1 MTHPTASEDPR
12 GVPTADRLPTAIDEI
27 ANRYYERLMELDP
40 AEATIAGIAGHETE
54 YGDYSPAGTTA
65 HIEATRSALEEVN
78 RLEPADDVDRVTL
91 DAMNER
97 LGLALET
104 HEAGLGAWE
113 LNNLATPG
121 HAIRQVFDLM
131 PQESSQD
138 WRHIVGRM
146 SNVSGALDGY
156 RETLAEAAGRGRVS
170 AARQVRNVIE
180 QFGAYAAPGGFF
192 DDLAASAGRTDSA
205 LAAHADRAAAE
216 ARAAYG
222 ELVTYLRDELL
233 PLAPEQDAVGRERY
247 SLGSREFLGADV
259 DLDQAY
265 AWGVEELDRII
276 AEQHAA
282 AERIAP
288 GRSIDEAKQI
298 LNEEP
303 SRRLDG
309 PEALREWMQSLANR
323 AVEDLAGTHF
333 DIEGPM
339 RRIECLIAPTHEG
352 GIYYTP
358 PSGDFSR
365 PGRMWWSIPEG
376 ETRFATWSET
386 STVYHEGVPG
396 HHLQIATATALAG
409 SMNLWRAQLLWC
421 SGHGEGWALYAER
434 LMQALGYLS
443 DPGDLMGMLDG
454 QRMRAARVV
463 FDIGMHCRFA
473 IPEHWA
479 RELGAR
485 PGEWTAEA
493 GHEFLRRNLDVSPG
507 QLDFEFNRYLGW
519 YGQAPSYSLGQ
530 RVWERLRDEAL
541 GRGESLRDFHSRAL
555 AVGSV
560 GLETLERAL
569 TP

>member
-1 MTHPTASEDPR
+1 MPA
-12 GVPTADRLPTAIDEI
+12 VDRTLTAIDHE
-27 ANRYYERLMELDP
+27 ANRYYDRLMELDP
-40 AEATIAGIAGHETE
+40 AEATIAGISGRETE
-54 YGDYSPAGTTA
+54 YGDLSPAGT
-65 HIEATRSALEEVN
+65 EARIDAARTVLERIN
-78 RLEPADDVDRVTL
+78 RLEPEDDVDRVSL

-104 HEAGLGAWE
+104 HEAGLGPWE
-113 LNNLATPG
+113 LNNLETPG
-121 HAIRQVFDLM
+121 HAVRQIFDLM
-131 PQESSQD
+131 PQESPED
-138 WRHIVGRM
+138 WRNIVGRM
-146 SNVSGALDGY
+146 GNVAGALAGY
-156 RETLAEAAGRGRVS
+156 RETLAEAAARGRVS
-170 AARQVRNVIE
+170 AARQVTNVIE

-192 DDLAASAGRTDSA
+192 DDLATRAGRADQT
-205 LAAHADRAAAE
+205 LAGDADRASASARE
-216 ARAAYG
+216 AYAN
-222 ELVTYLRDELL
+222 LVTYLRDELL
-233 PLAPEQDAVGRERY
+233 PQAPERDAVGRERY
-247 SLGSREFLGADV
+247 SLRSREFLGADV
-259 DLDQAY
+259 DLDEAY
-265 AWGVEELDRII
+265 AWGVAELDRII
-276 AEQHAA
+276 AEQHEA

-288 GRSIDEAKQI
+288 GSSIEDAKRI
-298 LNEEP
+298 LNDDP
-303 SRRLDG
+303 RRTLEG
-309 PEALREWMQSLANR
+309 PEALREWMQSLADR

-339 RRIECLIAPTHEG
+339 RRIECMIAPTHEG
-352 GIYYTP
+352 GIYYTG

-376 ETRFATWSET
+376 ETRFTTWSET

-409 SMNLWRAQLLWC
+409 SMNLWRAQMLWC

-434 LMQALGYLS
+434 LMQSLGYLA

-463 FDIGMHCRFA
+463 FDIGMHCQFA

-479 RELGAR
+479 RELGVE
-485 PGEWTAEA
+485 PGPWTAEA
-493 GHEFLRRNLDVSPG
+493 GYEFLRRNLDLSPG
-507 QLDFEFNRYLGW
+507 QLNFEFNRYLGW

-541 GRGESLRDFHSRAL
+541 ARGESLRDFHSRAL

-569 TP
+569 RP